1 MSETTITIK
10 KNNGEIEVF
19 SFDKLNTS
27 LKKSGAKDAE
37 IDEIFEKLK
46 YKLYDGMTTQKI
58 YKMAFKLLKKVN
70 HFYASKYSLKK
81 AVFDL
86 GPTGHPF
93 EKLVSALLRQKGFE
107 TEVSV
112 ILNGECVTH
121 EIDVLA
127 EKDGISYAIECKF
140 HSHTKTVSNVKVPL
154 YINSRFLDIQKV
166 WNQSEKTTKL
176 EQGWLVTNTRFTED
190 AINYAKCVGLQLMSW
205 DYPKGNGISNNID
218 RFGLYPITALTV
230 LKQYEKK
237 QLIEKDIILITELL
251 DSAHVMHELKI
262 PKGRIVKIEN
272 LIRKICELHG

>member
-1 MSETTITIK
+1 MSETVITIK
-10 KNNGEIEVF
+10 KSNGETEVF
-19 SFDKLNTS
+19 SFEKLKASLQRSGTS
-27 LKKSGAKDAE
+27 EAE
-37 IDEIFEKLK
+37 IDLVFEKLK
-46 YKLYDGMTTQKI
+46 YELYNGITTKEI
-58 YKMAFKLLKKVN
+58 YKLAFKLLKKLD
-70 HFYASKYSLKK
+70 HLYASKYSLKK

-190 AINYAKCVGLQLMSW
+190 AINYAKCVGLHLMSW
-205 DYPKGNGISNNID
+205 DYPKGNGISNNINK
-218 RFGLYPITALTV
+218 FGLYPITALTV

-251 DSAHVMHELKI
+251 DSSHVMHELKI
-262 PKGRIVKIEN
+262 PLGRIMKIEN
-272 LIRKICELHG
+272 LIRKICNLHG

>member
-1 MSETTITIK
+1 MDLPVINII
-10 KNNGEIEVF
+10 KNNGESELF
-19 SFDKLNTS
+19 SFDKLKAS
-27 LKKSGAKDAE
+27 LKRSGTKDAE
-37 IDEIFEKLK
+37 IDLIFEKLK
-46 YKLYDGMTTQKI
+46 YKLYDGMTTQEI
-58 YKMAFKLLKKVN
+58 YKMAFKLLKKLD

-166 WNQSEKTTKL
+166 WNRSEKSTKL

-190 AINYAKCVGLQLMSW
+190 AINYAKCVGLHLMSW

-218 RFGLYPITALTV
+218 KFGLYPITALSI
-230 LKQYEKK
+230 LKKYEKK
-237 QLIEKDIILITELL
+237 QLIDKDIVLIKELL
-251 DSAHVMHELKI
+251 NASHILYELNI
-262 PKGRIVKIEN
+262 PKTRIVKIEG
-272 LIRKICELHG
+272 LIKKICNL